1 MLVLSL
7 AACGKQDTDDG
18 VKKFYNSMNDT
29 TEAVGESTQSG
40 LKAAAEENGKSVK
53 KSSDILIVSDI
64 NSANETIRVYNYS
77 TGVQYQYYYGLT
89 TGFFDKYGNHMSV
102 SDIHQGDV
110 VEISGAD
117 SDGKAKRIQKSD
129 KVWTNDAVTNFSVD
143 KNKSVLE
150 IGNSSYRLGE
160 RTMIFS
166 GSDVV
171 DTDSLTA
178 QDKLA
183 VVGID
188 KDIVSISVTT
198 GHGTLQ
204 LSNTSLFEGSFL
216 QLGDRIFAE
225 ITKDMSLDV
234 PEGSYTLAVANNG
247 WGGSTDIEIKR
258 GETTKVNLNDLKG
271 EGPKKSSILF
281 EVDVQGAK
289 IYVDGI
295 EIDYTSPV
303 EITYGKHTLKDMSLD
318 VPEGSYTLAVA
329 NNGWGGS
336 TDIEIKRGETTKVNL
351 NDLKGE
357 GPKKSSIL
365 FEVDVQ
371 GAKIYVDG
379 IEIDYTSPVEITYGK
394 HTLKVTADGYDTWT
408 RTLYVNSK
416 EATIQIT
423 INDDTDS
430 SANDSSGTKTNST
443 GSSQATAQ
451 TPSETASERADE
463 KDNQST
469 SQGSTTGSSQSTNSS
484 RGTNNKSSDS
494 SKNSLTNKDISDYL
508 STLTSLLSSK

>member
-1 MLVLSL
+1 M
-7 AACGKQDTDDG
+7 
-18 VKKFYNSMNDT
+18 
-29 TEAVGESTQSG
+29 
-40 LKAAAEENGKSVK
+40 
-53 KSSDILIVSDI
+53 
-64 NSANETIRVYNYS
+64 
-77 TGVQYQYYYGLT
+77 
-89 TGFFDKYGNHMSV
+89 DK
-102 SDIHQGDV
+102 D
-110 VEISGAD
+110 
-117 SDGKAKRIQKSD
+117 KRIFK
-129 KVWTNDAVTNFSVD
+129 
-143 KNKSVLE
+143 
-150 IGNSSYRLGE
+150 IGGSSYRLGE

-166 GSDVV
+166 GSDVI

-247 WGGSTDIEIKR
+247 WGDSTDIEIKR
-258 GETTKVNLNDLKG
+258 GEITKVNLNDLKG
-271 EGPKKSSILF
+271 EGPKKSRILF
-281 EVDVQGAK
+281 EVDVQSAK
-289 IYVDGI
+289 IYVDDS

-303 EITYGKHTLKDMSLD
+303 EITYGKH
-318 VPEGSYTLAVA
+318 
-329 NNGWGGS
+329 
-336 TDIEIKRGETTKVNL
+336 R
-351 NDLKGE
+351 
-357 GPKKSSIL
+357 
-365 FEVDVQ
+365 
-371 GAKIYVDG
+371 
-379 IEIDYTSPVEITYGK
+379 
-394 HTLKVTADGYDTWT
+394 LKVTADGYDTWT

-423 INDDTDS
+423 INDNTDS
-430 SANDSSGTKTNST
+430 SGSDSSGTGTSSI

-451 TPSETASERADE
+451 TPSETAAERADE

-469 SQGSTTGSSQSTNSS
+469 SQSTTGSSQSTNSS
-484 RGTNNKSSDS
+484 QQTDNKSSDS
-494 SKNSLTNKDISDYL
+494 SGNSLTNKEISDYL

>member
-1 MLVLSL
+1 MKKFTGLFCVFCMLVMSL
-7 AACGKQDTDDG
+7 AACGKPDTDDG

-40 LKAAAEENGKSVK
+40 LEAAAAENGKSVNK
-53 KSSDILIVSDI
+53 NSDILIVSDI

-110 VEISGAD
+110 VDISGAD

-143 KNKSVLE
+143 KDKSVLE
-150 IGNSSYRLGE
+150 IGSSSYRLGE

-166 GSDVV
+166 GSEVI
-171 DTDSLTA
+171 DTDSITA
-178 QDKLA
+178 QDKLS

-289 IYVDGI
+289 IYVDGK
-295 EIDYTSPV
+295 EIDYT
-303 EITYGKHTLKDMSLD
+303 G
-318 VPEGSYTLAVA
+318 
-329 NNGWGGS
+329 
-336 TDIEIKRGETTKVNL
+336 
-351 NDLKGE
+351 
-357 GPKKSSIL
+357 
-365 FEVDVQ
+365 
-371 GAKIYVDG
+371 
-379 IEIDYTSPVEITYGK
+379 PVEITYGK

-423 INDDTDS
+423 INDNADS
-430 SANDSSGTKTNST
+430 GSSGSDASGTGNNST
-443 GSSQATAQ
+443 ATAQ

-469 SQGSTTGSSQSTNSS
+469 SQGTTGSSQSTNSS
-484 RGTNNKSSDS
+484 QGTDSKSSDS
-494 SKNSLTNKDISDYL
+494 SGNSLTNKDISDYL

>member
-1 MLVLSL
+1 MKKFTGLFCVFCMLVMSL
-7 AACGKQDTDDG
+7 AACGKPDTDDG

-40 LKAAAEENGKSVK
+40 LEAAAEENGKSVK
-53 KSSDILIVSDI
+53 KNSDILIVSDI

-110 VEISGAD
+110 VDISGAD

-143 KNKSVLE
+143 KDKSVLE
-150 IGNSSYRLGE
+150 IGSSSYRLGE

-166 GSDVV
+166 GSDVI
-171 DTDSLTA
+171 DTDSITA
-178 QDKLA
+178 QDKLS

-289 IYVDGI
+289 IYVDG
-295 EIDYTSPV
+295 
-303 EITYGKHTLKDMSLD
+303 K
-318 VPEGSYTLAVA
+318 
-329 NNGWGGS
+329 
-336 TDIEIKRGETTKVNL
+336 
-351 NDLKGE
+351 
-357 GPKKSSIL
+357 
-365 FEVDVQ
+365 
-371 GAKIYVDG
+371 
-379 IEIDYTSPVEITYGK
+379 EIDYTSPVEITYGK

-423 INDDTDS
+423 INDNADS
-430 SANDSSGTKTNST
+430 GSSGSDSSGTGTNST
-443 GSSQATAQ
+443 ATAQ

-469 SQGSTTGSSQSTNSS
+469 SQGTTGSSKSTNSS
-484 RGTNNKSSDS
+484 QGTDSKSSDS
-494 SKNSLTNKDISDYL
+494 SRNSLTNKDISDYL

>member
-1 MLVLSL
+1 MKKFTRLFCVFCMLVLSL
-7 AACGKQDTDDG
+7 AACGKPNTDDG

-40 LKAAAEENGKSVK
+40 LEAAAEENGKSVK
-53 KSSDILIVSDI
+53 KNSDILIVSDI

-110 VEISGAD
+110 VDISGAD

-143 KNKSVLE
+143 KDKSMLE
-150 IGNSSYRLGE
+150 IGSSSYRLGE

-166 GSDVV
+166 GSEVI
-171 DTDSLTA
+171 DTDSITA
-178 QDKLA
+178 QDKLS

-225 ITKDMSLDV
+225 ITPDMSLEV

-247 WGGSTDIEIKR
+247 WGDSTDIEIKR
-258 GETTKVNLNDLKG
+258 GEITKVNLNDLKG

-281 EVDVQGAK
+281 EVDVQSAK
-289 IYVDGI
+289 IYVDG
-295 EIDYTSPV
+295 S
-303 EITYGKHTLKDMSLD
+303 
-318 VPEGSYTLAVA
+318 
-329 NNGWGGS
+329 
-336 TDIEIKRGETTKVNL
+336 
-351 NDLKGE
+351 
-357 GPKKSSIL
+357 
-365 FEVDVQ
+365 
-371 GAKIYVDG
+371 
-379 IEIDYTSPVEITYGK
+379 EIDYTSPVEITYGK

-423 INDDTDS
+423 INDNADS
-430 SANDSSGTKTNST
+430 TGSDSSGTGTNSTGTGST

-469 SQGSTTGSSQSTNSS
+469 TGSSQSTNSS
-484 RGTNNKSSDS
+484 QGTDNKSSDS
-494 SKNSLTNKDISDYL
+494 LGNSLTNKDISDYL

>member
-1 MLVLSL
+1 MKKFTGLFCVFCMLMLSL
-7 AACGKQDTDDG
+7 AACGKPDTDDG

-40 LKAAAEENGKSVK
+40 LEAAAAENGKSVK
-53 KSSDILIVSDI
+53 KNSDILIVSDI

-110 VEISGAD
+110 VDISGAD

-143 KNKSVLE
+143 KDKSVLE
-150 IGNSSYRLGE
+150 IGSSSYRLGE

-166 GSDVV
+166 GSEVI
-171 DTDSLTA
+171 DTDSITA
-178 QDKLA
+178 QDKLS

-289 IYVDGI
+289 IYVDG
-295 EIDYTSPV
+295 S
-303 EITYGKHTLKDMSLD
+303 
-318 VPEGSYTLAVA
+318 
-329 NNGWGGS
+329 
-336 TDIEIKRGETTKVNL
+336 
-351 NDLKGE
+351 
-357 GPKKSSIL
+357 
-365 FEVDVQ
+365 
-371 GAKIYVDG
+371 
-379 IEIDYTSPVEITYGK
+379 EIDYTSPVEITYGK

-423 INDDTDS
+423 INDNAD
-430 SANDSSGTKTNST
+430 ST
-443 GSSQATAQ
+443 GSDASGNGNNSTATAQ

-469 SQGSTTGSSQSTNSS
+469 SQGTTGSSQSTNSS
-484 RGTNNKSSDS
+484 QGTDNKSSDS
-494 SKNSLTNKDISDYL
+494 SGNSLTNKDISDYL

>member
-110 VEISGAD
+110 VDISGAD

-143 KNKSVLE
+143 KDKRVLE

-289 IYVDGI
+289 IYVDG
-295 EIDYTSPV
+295 S
-303 EITYGKHTLKDMSLD
+303 
-318 VPEGSYTLAVA
+318 
-329 NNGWGGS
+329 
-336 TDIEIKRGETTKVNL
+336 
-351 NDLKGE
+351 
-357 GPKKSSIL
+357 
-365 FEVDVQ
+365 
-371 GAKIYVDG
+371 
-379 IEIDYTSPVEITYGK
+379 EIDYTSPVEITYGK

-416 EATIQIT
+416 EATVQIT
-423 INDDTDS
+423 INDNKDS
-430 SANDSSGTKTNST
+430 LGSDSSGT

-451 TPSETASERADE
+451 TPSETASERANE

-469 SQGSTTGSSQSTNSS
+469 SQSTTGSSQSTNSS
-484 RGTNNKSSDS
+484 QRTDSKSSDS
-494 SKNSLTNKDISDYL
+494 SGNSLTNKDISDYL

>member
-1 MLVLSL
+1 MKKFKRLFCMVCMLVLSL

-110 VEISGAD
+110 VDISGAD

-129 KVWTNDAVTNFSVD
+129 KVWTNDTVTNFSVD
-143 KNKSVLE
+143 KDKSVLE

-281 EVDVQGAK
+281 EVDVQEAK
-289 IYVDGI
+289 IYVDG
-295 EIDYTSPV
+295 S
-303 EITYGKHTLKDMSLD
+303 
-318 VPEGSYTLAVA
+318 
-329 NNGWGGS
+329 
-336 TDIEIKRGETTKVNL
+336 
-351 NDLKGE
+351 
-357 GPKKSSIL
+357 
-365 FEVDVQ
+365 
-371 GAKIYVDG
+371 
-379 IEIDYTSPVEITYGK
+379 EIDYTSPVEITYGK
-394 HTLKVTADGYDTWT
+394 HTLKVKADGYDTWT

-423 INDDTDS
+423 INDDT
-430 SANDSSGTKTNST
+430 GTKTNST

-469 SQGSTTGSSQSTNSS
+469 SKRTTGSSQSTNSS
-484 RGTNNKSSDS
+484 QKTDNKSSDS

>member
-40 LKAAAEENGKSVK
+40 LRAAAEENGKSVK

-110 VEISGAD
+110 VDISGAD

-129 KVWTNDAVTNFSVD
+129 KVWTNDTVTNFSVD
-143 KNKSVLE
+143 KDKSMFK
-150 IGNSSYRLGE
+150 IGGSSYRLGE

-166 GSDVV
+166 GSDVI

-188 KDIVSISVTT
+188 KNIVSISVTT

-225 ITKDMSLDV
+225 ITPDMSLDV

-247 WGGSTDIEIKR
+247 WGDSTDIEIKR
-258 GETTKVNLNDLKG
+258 GEITKVNLNDLKG

-281 EVDVQGAK
+281 EVDVQSAK
-289 IYVDGI
+289 IYVD
-295 EIDYTSPV
+295 DS
-303 EITYGKHTLKDMSLD
+303 
-318 VPEGSYTLAVA
+318 
-329 NNGWGGS
+329 
-336 TDIEIKRGETTKVNL
+336 
-351 NDLKGE
+351 
-357 GPKKSSIL
+357 
-365 FEVDVQ
+365 
-371 GAKIYVDG
+371 
-379 IEIDYTSPVEITYGK
+379 EIDYTSPVEITYGK

-423 INDDTDS
+423 INDNT
-430 SANDSSGTKTNST
+430 DSSGTGNSST

-469 SQGSTTGSSQSTNSS
+469 SQSTTGSSQSTNSS
-484 RGTNNKSSDS
+484 QQTDNKSSDS
-494 SKNSLTNKDISDYL
+494 SGNSLTNKDISDYL

>member
-40 LKAAAEENGKSVK
+40 LKAVAEENGKSVK

-110 VEISGAD
+110 VDISGAD

-143 KNKSVLE
+143 KDKSVLE

-289 IYVDGI
+289 IYVDG
-295 EIDYTSPV
+295 S
-303 EITYGKHTLKDMSLD
+303 
-318 VPEGSYTLAVA
+318 
-329 NNGWGGS
+329 
-336 TDIEIKRGETTKVNL
+336 
-351 NDLKGE
+351 
-357 GPKKSSIL
+357 
-365 FEVDVQ
+365 
-371 GAKIYVDG
+371 
-379 IEIDYTSPVEITYGK
+379 EIDYTSPVEITYGK

-423 INDDTDS
+423 INDNKD
-430 SANDSSGTKTNST
+430 DSSGTGT
-443 GSSQATAQ
+443 GSTDRSQATAQ

-469 SQGSTTGSSQSTNSS
+469 SKRTTGSSQSTNSS
-484 RGTNNKSSDS
+484 QKTDNKSSDRS
-494 SKNSLTNKDISDYL
+494 GNSLTNKDISDYL

>member
-1 MLVLSL
+1 MKKFTGLFCVFCMLVLSL
-7 AACGKQDTDDG
+7 AACGKPDTDDG

-29 TEAVGESTQSG
+29 TEAVGESTQFG
-40 LKAAAEENGKSVK
+40 LEAAAAENGKSVK
-53 KSSDILIVSDI
+53 KNSDILIVSDI

-110 VEISGAD
+110 VDISGAD

-143 KNKSVLE
+143 KDKSMLE
-150 IGNSSYRLGE
+150 IGSSSYRLGE

-166 GSDVV
+166 GSEVI
-171 DTDSLTA
+171 DTDSITA
-178 QDKLA
+178 QDKLS

-289 IYVDGI
+289 IYVDGK

-303 EITYGKHTLKDMSLD
+303 EITYGKHTL
-318 VPEGSYTLAVA
+318 
-329 NNGWGGS
+329 N
-336 TDIEIKRGETTKVNL
+336 
-351 NDLKGE
+351 
-357 GPKKSSIL
+357 
-365 FEVDVQ
+365 
-371 GAKIYVDG
+371 
-379 IEIDYTSPVEITYGK
+379 
-394 HTLKVTADGYDTWT
+394 VTADGYDTWT

-423 INDDTDS
+423 INDNADS
-430 SANDSSGTKTNST
+430 TGTNST
-443 GSSQATAQ
+443 ATAQ

-469 SQGSTTGSSQSTNSS
+469 SKGTTGSSQSTNSS
-484 RGTNNKSSDS
+484 QGTDSKSSDS
-494 SKNSLTNKDISDYL
+494 SGNSLTNKDISDYL

>member
-40 LKAAAEENGKSVK
+40 LKATAEENGKSVK

-110 VEISGAD
+110 VDISGAD

-129 KVWTNDAVTNFSVD
+129 KVWTNDTVTNFSVD
-143 KNKSVLE
+143 KDKSMFK
-150 IGNSSYRLGE
+150 IGGSSYRLGE

-166 GSDVV
+166 GSDVI

-247 WGGSTDIEIKR
+247 WGDSTDIEIKR
-258 GETTKVNLNDLKG
+258 GEITKVNLNDLKG
-271 EGPKKSSILF
+271 EGPKKSRILF
-281 EVDVQGAK
+281 EVDVQSAK
-289 IYVDGI
+289 IYVDDS
-295 EIDYTSPV
+295 EIDYTNPV
-303 EITYGKHTLKDMSLD
+303 EITYGKHK
-318 VPEGSYTLAVA
+318 
-329 NNGWGGS
+329 
-336 TDIEIKRGETTKVNL
+336 
-351 NDLKGE
+351 
-357 GPKKSSIL
+357 
-365 FEVDVQ
+365 
-371 GAKIYVDG
+371 
-379 IEIDYTSPVEITYGK
+379 
-394 HTLKVTADGYDTWT
+394 LKVTADGYDTWT

-423 INDDTDS
+423 INDNT
-430 SANDSSGTKTNST
+430 DSSGTGNS
-443 GSSQATAQ
+443 SSQATAQ
-451 TPSETASERADE
+451 TPSETAAERADE

-469 SQGSTTGSSQSTNSS
+469 SQSTTGSSQSTNSS
-484 RGTNNKSSDS
+484 QKTHNKSSDS
-494 SKNSLTNKDISDYL
+494 SRNSLTNKDISDYL

>member
-40 LKAAAEENGKSVK
+40 LKAAEEENGKSIK

-89 TGFFDKYGNHMSV
+89 TGFFDKYGNLMSV

-110 VEISGAD
+110 IDISGAD

-129 KVWTNDAVTNFSVD
+129 KVWTNDTVTNFSVD
-143 KNKSVLE
+143 KDKRIFK
-150 IGNSSYRLGE
+150 IGGSSYRLGE

-166 GSDVV
+166 GSDVI

-247 WGGSTDIEIKR
+247 WGDSTDIEIKR
-258 GETTKVNLNDLKG
+258 GEITKVNLNDLKG
-271 EGPKKSSILF
+271 EGPKKSRILF
-281 EVDVQGAK
+281 EVDVQSAK
-289 IYVDGI
+289 IYVDDS

-303 EITYGKHTLKDMSLD
+303 EITYGKH
-318 VPEGSYTLAVA
+318 
-329 NNGWGGS
+329 
-336 TDIEIKRGETTKVNL
+336 R
-351 NDLKGE
+351 
-357 GPKKSSIL
+357 
-365 FEVDVQ
+365 
-371 GAKIYVDG
+371 
-379 IEIDYTSPVEITYGK
+379 
-394 HTLKVTADGYDTWT
+394 LKVTADGYDTWT

-423 INDDTDS
+423 INDNTDS
-430 SANDSSGTKTNST
+430 SGSDSSGTGTSSI

-451 TPSETASERADE
+451 TPSETAAERADE

-469 SQGSTTGSSQSTNSS
+469 SQSTTGSSQSRNSS
-484 RGTNNKSSDS
+484 QQTDNKSSDS
-494 SKNSLTNKDISDYL
+494 SGNSLTNKEISDYL

>member
-29 TEAVGESTQSG
+29 TEALGESTQSG

-89 TGFFDKYGNHMSV
+89 TGFFDKYGNLMSV

-110 VEISGAD
+110 IDISGAD

-129 KVWTNDAVTNFSVD
+129 KVWTNDTVTNFSVD
-143 KNKSVLE
+143 KDKRIFK
-150 IGNSSYRLGE
+150 IGGSSYRLGE

-166 GSDVV
+166 GSDVI

-247 WGGSTDIEIKR
+247 WGDSTDIEIKR
-258 GETTKVNLNDLKG
+258 GEITKVNLNDLKG
-271 EGPKKSSILF
+271 EGPKKSRILF
-281 EVDVQGAK
+281 EVDVQSAK
-289 IYVDGI
+289 IYVDDS

-303 EITYGKHTLKDMSLD
+303 EITYGKH
-318 VPEGSYTLAVA
+318 
-329 NNGWGGS
+329 
-336 TDIEIKRGETTKVNL
+336 R
-351 NDLKGE
+351 
-357 GPKKSSIL
+357 
-365 FEVDVQ
+365 
-371 GAKIYVDG
+371 
-379 IEIDYTSPVEITYGK
+379 
-394 HTLKVTADGYDTWT
+394 LKVTADGYDTWT

-423 INDDTDS
+423 INDNTDS
-430 SANDSSGTKTNST
+430 SGSDSSGTGTSSI

-451 TPSETASERADE
+451 TPSETAAERADE

-469 SQGSTTGSSQSTNSS
+469 SQSTTGSSQSTNSS
-484 RGTNNKSSDS
+484 QQTDNKSSDS
-494 SKNSLTNKDISDYL
+494 SGNSLTNKEISDYL

>member
-1 MLVLSL
+1 MLMLSL
-7 AACGKQDTDDG
+7 AACGKPDTDDG

-40 LKAAAEENGKSVK
+40 LEAAAAENGKSVK
-53 KSSDILIVSDI
+53 KNSDILIVSDI

-110 VEISGAD
+110 VDISGAD

-129 KVWTNDAVTNFSVD
+129 KVWTNDTVTNFSVD
-143 KNKSVLE
+143 KDKSMFK
-150 IGNSSYRLGE
+150 IGGSSYRLGE

-166 GSDVV
+166 GSDVI

-188 KDIVSISVTT
+188 KNIVSISVTT

-247 WGGSTDIEIKR
+247 WGDSTDIEIKR
-258 GETTKVNLNDLKG
+258 GEITKVNLNDLKG

-281 EVDVQGAK
+281 EVDVQSAK
-289 IYVDGI
+289 IYVDG
-295 EIDYTSPV
+295 S
-303 EITYGKHTLKDMSLD
+303 
-318 VPEGSYTLAVA
+318 
-329 NNGWGGS
+329 
-336 TDIEIKRGETTKVNL
+336 
-351 NDLKGE
+351 
-357 GPKKSSIL
+357 
-365 FEVDVQ
+365 
-371 GAKIYVDG
+371 
-379 IEIDYTSPVEITYGK
+379 EIDYTSPVEITYGK

-423 INDDTDS
+423 INDNTD
-430 SANDSSGTKTNST
+430 ST

-469 SQGSTTGSSQSTNSS
+469 SQSTTGSSQSTNSS
-484 RGTNNKSSDS
+484 QGTDNKSSDS
-494 SKNSLTNKDISDYL
+494 SGNSLTNKDISDYL

>member
-1 MLVLSL
+1 MKKFTGLFCVFCMLMLSL
-7 AACGKQDTDDG
+7 AACGKPDTDDG

-40 LKAAAEENGKSVK
+40 LEAAAAENGKSVK
-53 KSSDILIVSDI
+53 KNSDILIVSDI

-110 VEISGAD
+110 VDISGAD

-143 KNKSVLE
+143 KDKSVLE
-150 IGNSSYRLGE
+150 IGSSSYRLGE

-166 GSDVV
+166 GSEVI
-171 DTDSLTA
+171 DTDSITA
-178 QDKLA
+178 QDKLS

-289 IYVDGI
+289 IYVDG
-295 EIDYTSPV
+295 
-303 EITYGKHTLKDMSLD
+303 K
-318 VPEGSYTLAVA
+318 
-329 NNGWGGS
+329 
-336 TDIEIKRGETTKVNL
+336 
-351 NDLKGE
+351 
-357 GPKKSSIL
+357 
-365 FEVDVQ
+365 
-371 GAKIYVDG
+371 
-379 IEIDYTSPVEITYGK
+379 EIDYTSPVEITYGK

-423 INDDTDS
+423 INDNTD
-430 SANDSSGTKTNST
+430 ST
-443 GSSQATAQ
+443 GSDASGNGNNSTATAQ

-463 KDNQST
+463 KENQST
-469 SQGSTTGSSQSTNSS
+469 SQGTTGSSQSTNSS
-484 RGTNNKSSDS
+484 QGTDSKSSDS
-494 SKNSLTNKDISDYL
+494 SGNSLTNKDISDYL

>member
-89 TGFFDKYGNHMSV
+89 TGFFDKYGNLMSV

-110 VEISGAD
+110 IDISGAD

-129 KVWTNDAVTNFSVD
+129 EVWTNDTVTNFSVD
-143 KNKSVLE
+143 KDKRIFK
-150 IGNSSYRLGE
+150 IGGSSYRLGE

-166 GSDVV
+166 GSDVI

-247 WGGSTDIEIKR
+247 WGDSTDIEIKR
-258 GETTKVNLNDLKG
+258 GEITKVNLNDLKG
-271 EGPKKSSILF
+271 EGPKKSRILF
-281 EVDVQGAK
+281 EVDVQSAK
-289 IYVDGI
+289 IYVDDS

-303 EITYGKHTLKDMSLD
+303 EITYGKH
-318 VPEGSYTLAVA
+318 
-329 NNGWGGS
+329 
-336 TDIEIKRGETTKVNL
+336 R
-351 NDLKGE
+351 
-357 GPKKSSIL
+357 
-365 FEVDVQ
+365 
-371 GAKIYVDG
+371 
-379 IEIDYTSPVEITYGK
+379 
-394 HTLKVTADGYDTWT
+394 LKVTADGYDTWT

-423 INDDTDS
+423 INDNTDS
-430 SANDSSGTKTNST
+430 SGNDSSGTGTSSI

-451 TPSETASERADE
+451 TPSETAAERADE

-469 SQGSTTGSSQSTNSS
+469 SQSTTGSSQSTNSS
-484 RGTNNKSSDS
+484 QQTDNKSSDS
-494 SKNSLTNKDISDYL
+494 SGNSLTNKEISDYL

>member
-1 MLVLSL
+1 MKKFTGLFCVFCMLVMSL
-7 AACGKQDTDDG
+7 AACGKPDTDDG

-40 LKAAAEENGKSVK
+40 LEAAAAENGKSVK
-53 KSSDILIVSDI
+53 KNSDILIVSDI

-110 VEISGAD
+110 VDISGAD

-143 KNKSVLE
+143 KDKSVLE
-150 IGNSSYRLGE
+150 IGSNSYRLGE

-166 GSDVV
+166 GSEVI
-171 DTDSLTA
+171 DTDSITA

-289 IYVDGI
+289 IYVDG
-295 EIDYTSPV
+295 
-303 EITYGKHTLKDMSLD
+303 K
-318 VPEGSYTLAVA
+318 
-329 NNGWGGS
+329 
-336 TDIEIKRGETTKVNL
+336 
-351 NDLKGE
+351 
-357 GPKKSSIL
+357 
-365 FEVDVQ
+365 
-371 GAKIYVDG
+371 
-379 IEIDYTSPVEITYGK
+379 EIDYTSPVEITYGK

-423 INDDTDS
+423 INDNAD
-430 SANDSSGTKTNST
+430 ST
-443 GSSQATAQ
+443 GSDASGNGNNSTATAQ

-469 SQGSTTGSSQSTNSS
+469 SQGTTGSSQSTNSS
-484 RGTNNKSSDS
+484 QGTDSKSSDS
-494 SKNSLTNKDISDYL
+494 SGNSLTNKDISDYL

>member
-110 VEISGAD
+110 VDISGAD

-143 KNKSVLE
+143 KDKSVLE

-166 GSDVV
+166 GSDVI

-289 IYVDGI
+289 IYVDGS

-303 EITYGKHTLKDMSLD
+303 EITS
-318 VPEGSYTLAVA
+318 
-329 NNGWGGS
+329 
-336 TDIEIKRGETTKVNL
+336 
-351 NDLKGE
+351 
-357 GPKKSSIL
+357 
-365 FEVDVQ
+365 
-371 GAKIYVDG
+371 
-379 IEIDYTSPVEITYGK
+379 
-394 HTLKVTADGYDTWT
+394 DGYDTWT

-423 INDDTDS
+423 INDNKDS
-430 SANDSSGTKTNST
+430 PGSDSSGTGTGST
-443 GSSQATAQ
+443 DSSQATAQ
-451 TPSETASERADE
+451 TPSETASKRADE
-463 KDNQST
+463 KDNKST
-469 SQGSTTGSSQSTNSS
+469 SKRTTGSSQSTNSS
-484 RGTNNKSSDS
+484 QQTDNKSSDRS
-494 SKNSLTNKDISDYL
+494 GNSLTNKDISDYL

>member
-1 MLVLSL
+1 MKKFTGLFCVFCMLVLSL
-7 AACGKQDTDDG
+7 AACGKPDTDDG

-29 TEAVGESTQSG
+29 TEAVGESTRSG
-40 LKAAAEENGKSVK
+40 LEAAAVENGKSVK
-53 KSSDILIVSDI
+53 KNSDILIVSDI

-110 VEISGAD
+110 VDISGAD

-143 KNKSVLE
+143 KDKSVLE
-150 IGNSSYRLGE
+150 IGSSSYRLGE

-166 GSDVV
+166 GSEVI
-171 DTDSLTA
+171 DTDSITA
-178 QDKLA
+178 QDKLS

-289 IYVDGI
+289 IYVDG
-295 EIDYTSPV
+295 
-303 EITYGKHTLKDMSLD
+303 K
-318 VPEGSYTLAVA
+318 
-329 NNGWGGS
+329 
-336 TDIEIKRGETTKVNL
+336 
-351 NDLKGE
+351 
-357 GPKKSSIL
+357 
-365 FEVDVQ
+365 
-371 GAKIYVDG
+371 
-379 IEIDYTSPVEITYGK
+379 EIDYTSPVEITYGK

-423 INDDTDS
+423 INDNAD
-430 SANDSSGTKTNST
+430 ST
-443 GSSQATAQ
+443 GSDASGTGNNSTATAQ

-469 SQGSTTGSSQSTNSS
+469 SQGTTGSSQSTNSS
-484 RGTNNKSSDS
+484 QGTDSKSSDS
-494 SKNSLTNKDISDYL
+494 SGNSLTNKDISDYL

>member
-110 VEISGAD
+110 VDISGAD

-129 KVWTNDAVTNFSVD
+129 KVWTNDTVTNFSVD
-143 KNKSVLE
+143 KDKSMFK
-150 IGNSSYRLGE
+150 IGGSSYRLGE

-166 GSDVV
+166 GSDVI

-247 WGGSTDIEIKR
+247 WGDSTDIEIKR
-258 GETTKVNLNDLKG
+258 GEITKVNLNDLKG
-271 EGPKKSSILF
+271 EGPKKSRILF
-281 EVDVQGAK
+281 EVDVQSAK
-289 IYVDGI
+289 IYVD
-295 EIDYTSPV
+295 DS
-303 EITYGKHTLKDMSLD
+303 
-318 VPEGSYTLAVA
+318 
-329 NNGWGGS
+329 
-336 TDIEIKRGETTKVNL
+336 
-351 NDLKGE
+351 
-357 GPKKSSIL
+357 
-365 FEVDVQ
+365 
-371 GAKIYVDG
+371 
-379 IEIDYTSPVEITYGK
+379 EIDYTSPVEITYGK

-423 INDDTDS
+423 INDNTDS
-430 SANDSSGTKTNST
+430 SGSDSSGTGT

-451 TPSETASERADE
+451 TPSETAAERADE

-469 SQGSTTGSSQSTNSS
+469 SQSSTGSSQSTNSS
-484 RGTNNKSSDS
+484 QKTDNKSSDS
-494 SKNSLTNKDISDYL
+494 SGNSLTNKDISDYL

>member
-110 VEISGAD
+110 VDISGAD

-143 KNKSVLE
+143 KDKSVLE

-258 GETTKVNLNDLKG
+258 GEITKVNLNDLKG

-289 IYVDGI
+289 IYVDG
-295 EIDYTSPV
+295 S
-303 EITYGKHTLKDMSLD
+303 
-318 VPEGSYTLAVA
+318 
-329 NNGWGGS
+329 
-336 TDIEIKRGETTKVNL
+336 
-351 NDLKGE
+351 
-357 GPKKSSIL
+357 
-365 FEVDVQ
+365 
-371 GAKIYVDG
+371 
-379 IEIDYTSPVEITYGK
+379 EIDYTSPVEITYGK

-416 EATIQIT
+416 EATVQIT
-423 INDDTDS
+423 INDNKDS
-430 SANDSSGTKTNST
+430 LGSDSSGT

-451 TPSETASERADE
+451 TPSETASERANE

-469 SQGSTTGSSQSTNSS
+469 SKRATGSSQSTNSS
-484 RGTNNKSSDS
+484 RQTDNKSSDS
-494 SKNSLTNKDISDYL
+494 SGNSLTNKDISDYL

>member
-1 MLVLSL
+1 MKKFTGLFCVFCMLVLSL
-7 AACGKQDTDDG
+7 AACGKPDTDDS

-40 LKAAAEENGKSVK
+40 LEAAAEENGKSVK
-53 KSSDILIVSDI
+53 KNSDILIVSDI

-110 VEISGAD
+110 VDISGAD

-129 KVWTNDAVTNFSVD
+129 KVWTNDTVTNFSVD
-143 KNKSVLE
+143 KDKSVLE
-150 IGNSSYRLGE
+150 IGSSSYRLGE

-166 GSDVV
+166 GSEVI
-171 DTDSLTA
+171 DTDSITA
-178 QDKLA
+178 QDKLS

-289 IYVDGI
+289 IYVDG
-295 EIDYTSPV
+295 
-303 EITYGKHTLKDMSLD
+303 K
-318 VPEGSYTLAVA
+318 
-329 NNGWGGS
+329 
-336 TDIEIKRGETTKVNL
+336 
-351 NDLKGE
+351 
-357 GPKKSSIL
+357 
-365 FEVDVQ
+365 
-371 GAKIYVDG
+371 
-379 IEIDYTSPVEITYGK
+379 EIDYTSPVEITYGK

-423 INDDTDS
+423 INDNADS
-430 SANDSSGTKTNST
+430 TGSDSSGT

-469 SQGSTTGSSQSTNSS
+469 SQGTTGSSQSTNSS
-484 RGTNNKSSDS
+484 QGTDSKSSDS
-494 SKNSLTNKDISDYL
+494 SGNSLTNKDISDYL

>member
-1 MLVLSL
+1 MKKFTGLFCVFCMLVLSL
-7 AACGKQDTDDG
+7 AACGKPDTDDG

-40 LKAAAEENGKSVK
+40 LKAAAAENGKSVK
-53 KSSDILIVSDI
+53 KNSDILIVSDI

-110 VEISGAD
+110 VDISGAD

-129 KVWTNDAVTNFSVD
+129 KVWTNDTVTNFSVD
-143 KNKSVLE
+143 KDKSVLE
-150 IGNSSYRLGE
+150 IGSSSYRLGE

-166 GSDVV
+166 GSDVI
-171 DTDSLTA
+171 DTDSITA
-178 QDKLA
+178 QDKLS

-289 IYVDGI
+289 IYVDG
-295 EIDYTSPV
+295 
-303 EITYGKHTLKDMSLD
+303 K
-318 VPEGSYTLAVA
+318 
-329 NNGWGGS
+329 
-336 TDIEIKRGETTKVNL
+336 
-351 NDLKGE
+351 
-357 GPKKSSIL
+357 
-365 FEVDVQ
+365 
-371 GAKIYVDG
+371 
-379 IEIDYTSPVEITYGK
+379 EIDYTSPVEITYGK

-423 INDDTDS
+423 INDNAD
-430 SANDSSGTKTNST
+430 ST
-443 GSSQATAQ
+443 GSDASGTGNNSTATAQ

-469 SQGSTTGSSQSTNSS
+469 SQGTTGSSQSTNSS
-484 RGTNNKSSDS
+484 QGTDSKSSDS
-494 SKNSLTNKDISDYL
+494 SGNSLTNKDISDYL

>member
-1 MLVLSL
+1 MKKFTRLFCVFCMLVLSL
-7 AACGKQDTDDG
+7 AACGKPDTDDG

-40 LKAAAEENGKSVK
+40 LEAAAEENGKSVK
-53 KSSDILIVSDI
+53 KNSDILIVSDI

-110 VEISGAD
+110 VDISGAD

-143 KNKSVLE
+143 KDKSMFK
-150 IGNSSYRLGE
+150 IGSSSYRLGE

-166 GSDVV
+166 GLDII

-178 QDKLA
+178 QDKLS

-225 ITKDMSLDV
+225 ITPDMSLDV

-247 WGGSTDIEIKR
+247 WGDSTDIEIKR
-258 GETTKVNLNDLKG
+258 GEITKVNLNDLKG

-281 EVDVQGAK
+281 EVDVQSAK
-289 IYVDGI
+289 IYVDG
-295 EIDYTSPV
+295 S
-303 EITYGKHTLKDMSLD
+303 
-318 VPEGSYTLAVA
+318 
-329 NNGWGGS
+329 
-336 TDIEIKRGETTKVNL
+336 
-351 NDLKGE
+351 
-357 GPKKSSIL
+357 
-365 FEVDVQ
+365 
-371 GAKIYVDG
+371 
-379 IEIDYTSPVEITYGK
+379 EIDYTSPVEITYGK

-423 INDDTDS
+423 INDNTD
-430 SANDSSGTKTNST
+430 ST

-469 SQGSTTGSSQSTNSS
+469 SQSTTGSSQSTNSS
-484 RGTNNKSSDS
+484 QGTDSKSSDS
-494 SKNSLTNKDISDYL
+494 SGNSLTNKDISDYL

>member
-1 MLVLSL
+1 MKKFTGLFCVFCMLVLSL
-7 AACGKQDTDDG
+7 AACGKTDTDDG

-40 LKAAAEENGKSVK
+40 LEAAAAENGKSVK
-53 KSSDILIVSDI
+53 KNSDILIVSDI

-89 TGFFDKYGNHMSV
+89 TGFFDKYGNHKSV
-102 SDIHQGDV
+102 SDINQGDV
-110 VEISGAD
+110 VDISGAD

-143 KNKSVLE
+143 KDKSVLE
-150 IGNSSYRLGE
+150 IGSSSYRLGE

-166 GSDVV
+166 GSEVI
-171 DTDSLTA
+171 DTDSITA
-178 QDKLA
+178 QDKLS

-234 PEGSYTLAVANNG
+234 PEGSHTLAVANNG

-289 IYVDGI
+289 IYVDG
-295 EIDYTSPV
+295 
-303 EITYGKHTLKDMSLD
+303 K
-318 VPEGSYTLAVA
+318 
-329 NNGWGGS
+329 
-336 TDIEIKRGETTKVNL
+336 
-351 NDLKGE
+351 
-357 GPKKSSIL
+357 
-365 FEVDVQ
+365 
-371 GAKIYVDG
+371 
-379 IEIDYTSPVEITYGK
+379 EIDYTSPVEITYGK

-408 RTLYVNSK
+408 WTLYVNSK

-423 INDDTDS
+423 INDNADS
-430 SANDSSGTKTNST
+430 GSSGSDSSGTGNNST
-443 GSSQATAQ
+443 ATAQ

-469 SQGSTTGSSQSTNSS
+469 SQGTTGSSQSTKSS
-484 RGTNNKSSDS
+484 QGTDSKSSDS
-494 SKNSLTNKDISDYL
+494 SGNSLTNKDISDYL

>member
-1 MLVLSL
+1 MKKFTGLFCVFCMLMLSL
-7 AACGKQDTDDG
+7 AACGKPDTDDG

-29 TEAVGESTQSG
+29 TETVGESTQSG
-40 LKAAAEENGKSVK
+40 LEAAADENGKSVK
-53 KSSDILIVSDI
+53 KNSDILIVSDI

-110 VEISGAD
+110 VDISGAD

-129 KVWTNDAVTNFSVD
+129 KVWTNDTVTNFSVD
-143 KNKSVLE
+143 KDKSVLE
-150 IGNSSYRLGE
+150 IGSSSYRLGE

-166 GSDVV
+166 GSEVI
-171 DTDSLTA
+171 DTDSITA
-178 QDKLA
+178 QDKLS

-289 IYVDGI
+289 IYVDG
-295 EIDYTSPV
+295 
-303 EITYGKHTLKDMSLD
+303 
-318 VPEGSYTLAVA
+318 
-329 NNGWGGS
+329 
-336 TDIEIKRGETTKVNL
+336 R
-351 NDLKGE
+351 
-357 GPKKSSIL
+357 
-365 FEVDVQ
+365 
-371 GAKIYVDG
+371 
-379 IEIDYTSPVEITYGK
+379 EIDYTSPVEITYGK

-423 INDDTDS
+423 INDNTDS
-430 SANDSSGTKTNST
+430 GSSGSDSSGT

-463 KDNQST
+463 KDNQSK
-469 SQGSTTGSSQSTNSS
+469 SQGTTGSSQSTKSS
-484 RGTNNKSSDS
+484 QGTDSKSSDS
-494 SKNSLTNKDISDYL
+494 SGNSLTNKDISDYL

>member
-1 MLVLSL
+1 MKKFTGLFCVFCMLVLSL
-7 AACGKQDTDDG
+7 AACGKPDTDDG

-40 LKAAAEENGKSVK
+40 LEAAAAENGKSVK
-53 KSSDILIVSDI
+53 KNSDILIVSDI

-110 VEISGAD
+110 VDISGAD

-129 KVWTNDAVTNFSVD
+129 KVWTNDTVTNFSVD
-143 KNKSVLE
+143 KDKSVLE
-150 IGNSSYRLGE
+150 IGSSSYRLGE

-166 GSDVV
+166 GSEVI
-171 DTDSLTA
+171 DTDSITA
-178 QDKLA
+178 QDKLS

-271 EGPKKSSILF
+271 EGPKKSNILF

-289 IYVDGI
+289 IYVDG
-295 EIDYTSPV
+295 
-303 EITYGKHTLKDMSLD
+303 K
-318 VPEGSYTLAVA
+318 
-329 NNGWGGS
+329 
-336 TDIEIKRGETTKVNL
+336 
-351 NDLKGE
+351 
-357 GPKKSSIL
+357 
-365 FEVDVQ
+365 
-371 GAKIYVDG
+371 
-379 IEIDYTSPVEITYGK
+379 EIDYTSPVEITYGK

-423 INDDTDS
+423 INDNTD
-430 SANDSSGTKTNST
+430 ST

-469 SQGSTTGSSQSTNSS
+469 SQGTTGSSQSTNSS
-484 RGTNNKSSDS
+484 QGTDRKSSDS
-494 SKNSLTNKDISDYL
+494 LRNSLTNKDISDYL

>member
-110 VEISGAD
+110 VDISGAD

-143 KNKSVLE
+143 KDKSVLE

-166 GSDVV
+166 GSDVI

-289 IYVDGI
+289 IYVDG
-295 EIDYTSPV
+295 S
-303 EITYGKHTLKDMSLD
+303 
-318 VPEGSYTLAVA
+318 
-329 NNGWGGS
+329 
-336 TDIEIKRGETTKVNL
+336 
-351 NDLKGE
+351 
-357 GPKKSSIL
+357 
-365 FEVDVQ
+365 
-371 GAKIYVDG
+371 
-379 IEIDYTSPVEITYGK
+379 EIDYTSPVEITYGK

-423 INDDTDS
+423 INDNKD
-430 SANDSSGTKTNST
+430 DSSGTGT
-443 GSSQATAQ
+443 GSTDRSQATAQ

-469 SQGSTTGSSQSTNSS
+469 SKRTTGSSQSTNSS
-484 RGTNNKSSDS
+484 QKTDNKSSDRS
-494 SKNSLTNKDISDYL
+494 GNSLTNKDISDYL

>member
-110 VEISGAD
+110 VDISGAD

-166 GSDVV
+166 GSDVI

-289 IYVDGI
+289 IYVDGS

-303 EITYGKHTLKDMSLD
+303 D
-318 VPEGSYTLAVA
+318 
-329 NNGWGGS
+329 
-336 TDIEIKRGETTKVNL
+336 
-351 NDLKGE
+351 
-357 GPKKSSIL
+357 
-365 FEVDVQ
+365 
-371 GAKIYVDG
+371 
-379 IEIDYTSPVEITYGK
+379 ITYGK

-423 INDDTDS
+423 INDNKD
-430 SANDSSGTKTNST
+430 DSSGTGT
-443 GSSQATAQ
+443 GSTDRSQATAQ

-469 SQGSTTGSSQSTNSS
+469 SKRTTGSSQSTNSS
-484 RGTNNKSSDS
+484 QKTDNKSSDRS
-494 SKNSLTNKDISDYL
+494 GNSLTNKDISDYL

>member
-1 MLVLSL
+1 MKKFTGLFCVFCMLVLSL
-7 AACGKQDTDDG
+7 AACGKPDTDDG

-40 LKAAAEENGKSVK
+40 LEVAAAENGKSVK
-53 KSSDILIVSDI
+53 KNSDILIVSDI

-110 VEISGAD
+110 VDISGAD

-143 KNKSVLE
+143 KDKSVLE
-150 IGNSSYRLGE
+150 IGSSSYRLGE

-166 GSDVV
+166 GSEVI
-171 DTDSLTA
+171 DTDSITA
-178 QDKLA
+178 QDKLS

-234 PEGSYTLAVANNG
+234 PEGSYKLAVANNG

-289 IYVDGI
+289 IYVDG
-295 EIDYTSPV
+295 
-303 EITYGKHTLKDMSLD
+303 K
-318 VPEGSYTLAVA
+318 
-329 NNGWGGS
+329 
-336 TDIEIKRGETTKVNL
+336 
-351 NDLKGE
+351 
-357 GPKKSSIL
+357 
-365 FEVDVQ
+365 
-371 GAKIYVDG
+371 
-379 IEIDYTSPVEITYGK
+379 EIDYTSPVEITYGK

-423 INDDTDS
+423 INDNADS
-430 SANDSSGTKTNST
+430 TGSNPSGA

-469 SQGSTTGSSQSTNSS
+469 SQGTTGSSQSTNSS
-484 RGTNNKSSDS
+484 QGTDSKSSDS
-494 SKNSLTNKDISDYL
+494 SGNSLTNKDISDYL

>member
-1 MLVLSL
+1 MKKFTGLFCVFCMLVMSL
-7 AACGKQDTDDG
+7 AACGKPDTDDG

-40 LKAAAEENGKSVK
+40 LEAAAEENGKSVK
-53 KSSDILIVSDI
+53 KNSDILIVSDI

-110 VEISGAD
+110 VDISGAD

-129 KVWTNDAVTNFSVD
+129 KVWINDAVTNFSVD
-143 KNKSVLE
+143 KDKSMLE
-150 IGNSSYRLGE
+150 IGSSSYRLGE

-166 GSDVV
+166 GSEVI
-171 DTDSLTA
+171 DTDSITA
-178 QDKLA
+178 QDKLS

-225 ITKDMSLDV
+225 ITPDMSLDV

-247 WGGSTDIEIKR
+247 WGDSTDIEIKR
-258 GETTKVNLNDLKG
+258 GEITKVNLNDLKG

-281 EVDVQGAK
+281 EVDVQSAK
-289 IYVDGI
+289 IYVDG
-295 EIDYTSPV
+295 S
-303 EITYGKHTLKDMSLD
+303 
-318 VPEGSYTLAVA
+318 
-329 NNGWGGS
+329 
-336 TDIEIKRGETTKVNL
+336 
-351 NDLKGE
+351 
-357 GPKKSSIL
+357 
-365 FEVDVQ
+365 
-371 GAKIYVDG
+371 
-379 IEIDYTSPVEITYGK
+379 EIDYTSPVEITYGK

-423 INDDTDS
+423 INDNTDS
-430 SANDSSGTKTNST
+430 TGSDSSGTGTGST

-463 KDNQST
+463 KNNQST
-469 SQGSTTGSSQSTNSS
+469 SQSTTGSSQSTNSS
-484 RGTNNKSSDS
+484 QGTDNKSSDS
-494 SKNSLTNKDISDYL
+494 SGNSLTNKDISDYL

>member
-1 MLVLSL
+1 MKNFTGLFCVFCVLVLSL
-7 AACGKQDTDDG
+7 AACGKPDTDDG

-29 TEAVGESTQSG
+29 TEAVGESSQSG
-40 LKAAAEENGKSVK
+40 LEAAAAENGKSVK
-53 KSSDILIVSDI
+53 KNSDILIVSDI

-110 VEISGAD
+110 VDISGAD

-143 KNKSVLE
+143 KDKSMLE
-150 IGNSSYRLGE
+150 IGSSSYRLGE

-166 GSDVV
+166 GSDVI
-171 DTDSLTA
+171 DTDSITA
-178 QDKLA
+178 QDKLS

-258 GETTKVNLNDLKG
+258 GEITKVNLNDLKG

-289 IYVDGI
+289 IYVDG
-295 EIDYTSPV
+295 S
-303 EITYGKHTLKDMSLD
+303 
-318 VPEGSYTLAVA
+318 
-329 NNGWGGS
+329 
-336 TDIEIKRGETTKVNL
+336 
-351 NDLKGE
+351 
-357 GPKKSSIL
+357 
-365 FEVDVQ
+365 
-371 GAKIYVDG
+371 
-379 IEIDYTSPVEITYGK
+379 EIDYTSPVEITYGK

-423 INDDTDS
+423 INDNTDS
-430 SANDSSGTKTNST
+430 GSSGSDASGTGNNST
-443 GSSQATAQ
+443 ATAQ

-469 SQGSTTGSSQSTNSS
+469 SQGTTGSSQSTNSS
-484 RGTNNKSSDS
+484 QGTDNKSSDS
-494 SKNSLTNKDISDYL
+494 SGNSLTNKDISDYL

>member
-1 MLVLSL
+1 MKKFKRLFCTVCMLVLSL

-40 LKAAAEENGKSVK
+40 LRAAAEENGKSVK

-110 VEISGAD
+110 VDISGAD

-129 KVWTNDAVTNFSVD
+129 KVWTNDTVTNFSVD
-143 KNKSVLE
+143 KDKSMFK
-150 IGNSSYRLGE
+150 IGGSSYRLGE

-166 GSDVV
+166 GSDVI

-225 ITKDMSLDV
+225 ITPDMSLDV

-247 WGGSTDIEIKR
+247 WGDSTDIEIKR
-258 GETTKVNLNDLKG
+258 GEITKVNLNDLKG

-281 EVDVQGAK
+281 EVDVQSAK
-289 IYVDGI
+289 IYVD
-295 EIDYTSPV
+295 DS
-303 EITYGKHTLKDMSLD
+303 
-318 VPEGSYTLAVA
+318 
-329 NNGWGGS
+329 
-336 TDIEIKRGETTKVNL
+336 
-351 NDLKGE
+351 
-357 GPKKSSIL
+357 
-365 FEVDVQ
+365 
-371 GAKIYVDG
+371 
-379 IEIDYTSPVEITYGK
+379 EIDYTSPVEITYGK

-423 INDDTDS
+423 INDNT
-430 SANDSSGTKTNST
+430 DSSGTGNSST

-469 SQGSTTGSSQSTNSS
+469 SQGTATGSSQSTNSS
-484 RGTNNKSSDS
+484 QQTDNKSSDS
-494 SKNSLTNKDISDYL
+494 SGNSLTNKDISDYL

>member
-40 LKAAAEENGKSVK
+40 LKATAEENGKSVK

-110 VEISGAD
+110 VDISGAD

-129 KVWTNDAVTNFSVD
+129 KVWTNDTVTNFSVD
-143 KNKSVLE
+143 KDKSMFK
-150 IGNSSYRLGE
+150 IGGSSYRLGE

-166 GSDVV
+166 GSDVI

-178 QDKLA
+178 QDRLA

-247 WGGSTDIEIKR
+247 WGDSTDIEIKR
-258 GETTKVNLNDLKG
+258 GEITKVNLNDLKG
-271 EGPKKSSILF
+271 EGPKKSRILF
-281 EVDVQGAK
+281 EVDVQSAK
-289 IYVDGI
+289 IYVDDS

-303 EITYGKHTLKDMSLD
+303 EITYGKHK
-318 VPEGSYTLAVA
+318 
-329 NNGWGGS
+329 
-336 TDIEIKRGETTKVNL
+336 
-351 NDLKGE
+351 
-357 GPKKSSIL
+357 
-365 FEVDVQ
+365 
-371 GAKIYVDG
+371 
-379 IEIDYTSPVEITYGK
+379 
-394 HTLKVTADGYDTWT
+394 LKVTADGYDTWT

-423 INDDTDS
+423 INDNTDS
-430 SANDSSGTKTNST
+430 LGSDSSGTGTGST

-451 TPSETASERADE
+451 TPSETAAERADE

-469 SQGSTTGSSQSTNSS
+469 SQSSTGSSHSTNSS
-484 RGTNNKSSDS
+484 QKTDNKSSDS
-494 SKNSLTNKDISDYL
+494 SGNSLTNKDISDYL
-508 STLTSLLSSK
+508 STLTSLLSLK

>member
-29 TEAVGESTQSG
+29 TEALGESTQSG

-89 TGFFDKYGNHMSV
+89 TGFFDKYGNLMSV

-110 VEISGAD
+110 IDISGAD

-129 KVWTNDAVTNFSVD
+129 KVWTNDTVTNFSVD
-143 KNKSVLE
+143 KDKRIFK
-150 IGNSSYRLGE
+150 IGGSSYRLGE

-166 GSDVV
+166 GSDVI

-247 WGGSTDIEIKR
+247 WGDSTDIEIKR
-258 GETTKVNLNDLKG
+258 GEITKVNLNDLKG
-271 EGPKKSSILF
+271 EGPKKSRILF
-281 EVDVQGAK
+281 EVDVQSAK
-289 IYVDGI
+289 IYVDDS

-303 EITYGKHTLKDMSLD
+303 EITYGKH
-318 VPEGSYTLAVA
+318 
-329 NNGWGGS
+329 
-336 TDIEIKRGETTKVNL
+336 R
-351 NDLKGE
+351 
-357 GPKKSSIL
+357 
-365 FEVDVQ
+365 
-371 GAKIYVDG
+371 
-379 IEIDYTSPVEITYGK
+379 
-394 HTLKVTADGYDTWT
+394 LKVTADGYDTWT

-423 INDDTDS
+423 INDNMDS
-430 SANDSSGTKTNST
+430 SGSDSSGTGTSSI

-451 TPSETASERADE
+451 TPSETAAERADE

-469 SQGSTTGSSQSTNSS
+469 SQSTTGSSQSTNSS
-484 RGTNNKSSDS
+484 QKTDNKSSDS
-494 SKNSLTNKDISDYL
+494 SGNSLTNKEISDYL